1 MAELRAL
8 PRAVWL
14 LVAGTAI
21 TRAGAFVF
29 PYLTIYLGQ
38 RRGLPLS
45 TVGIVLAVGSVGLL
59 GGNLLGGWSAD
70 RFGRKP
76 TLVAALVVNA
86 LGFLALGRPG
96 LAPATYA
103 AWLSLGYLGS
113 GMVGP
118 AAAALVA
125 DETPEPLRPLA
136 YAALYMGGNLGMAVG
151 PLLGGVLARTSFG
164 WLFIG
169 DALTT
174 LACALVIGLGV
185 HPRPAPRDDPRHD
198 PRLPGHLAVWRAHP
212 TVLVFVGASFFLVAP
227 LMGLEYAVPLLVA
240 RTFEADPWWVGVI
253 YSINAGVVLVSSVWV
268 ERWLR
273 GRGAPGSMVIAAAL
287 WTLGMLVM
295 AWGSSLPALIG
306 CTVIWTVGE
315 VIGSIAVPSFV
326 AARVPRRSKGRMM
339 ALGDV
344 VRSAAGVAAP
354 IGLGFTWQARG
365 VEAVMLVLVVL
376 PMIGG
381 ALYLSMARGA
391 PR

>member
-14 LVAGTAI
+14 LVAGTTI

-29 PYLTIYLGQ
+29 PFLTIYLGQ
-38 RRGLPLS
+38 QRGLPLS

-59 GGNLLGGWSAD
+59 AGNLLGGWSAD

-76 TLVAALVVNA
+76 TLVTALIVNA
-86 LGFLALGRPG
+86 LGFLALGRPD
-96 LAPATYA
+96 LAPASYA
-103 AWLSLGYLGS
+103 IWLSLGYLGS

-125 DETPEPLRPLA
+125 DETPEHLRPLA
-136 YAALYMGGNLGMAVG
+136 YATLYMGGNLGMAIG
-151 PLLGGVLARTSFG
+151 PLLGGVLARYSFG

-169 DALTT
+169 DAVTT
-174 LACALVIGLGV
+174 LVCALVIALGV
-185 HPRPAPRDDPRHD
+185 HPRPVPGDDV
-198 PRLPGHLAVWRAHP
+198 RLPGHLAVWRAHP
-212 TVLVFVGASFFLVAP
+212 SVLVFVGASFFLVAP

-240 RTFEADPWWVGVI
+240 RTFGADLLWVGVI
-253 YSINAGVVLVSSVWV
+253 YSINAAVVLGSSVLV

-273 GRGAPGSMVIAAAL
+273 GRGEAWSMVTAAAL
-287 WTLGMLVM
+287 WTVGMIVLASGFSLGALVM
-295 AWGSSLPALIG
+295 

-315 VIGSIAVPSFV
+315 VIGSITIPSFV

-339 ALGDV
+339 ALGDL

-354 IGLGFTWQARG
+354 IGLGFTWQTQG
-365 VEAVMLVLVVL
+365 VWAVMLVLLVL

-381 ALYLSMARGA
+381 ALYLSMARGGL
-391 PR
+391 R